1 MLDPAQIDHATV
13 KLSDFVDTTDPQ
25 AVLAEVKITVR
36 MAHPD
41 MSLGFMAEAMDDA
54 ARLFRGDFPGYRS
67 SNTKYHDL
75 KHTLEVVLATT
86 RLLHGAHAS
95 GRSVGQRTMRMGLLA
110 ALFHDVGLIQSEDD
124 TVGTG
129 AKYTI
134 GHEKRSV
141 SFVENYLQHN
151 GYVEE
156 DIQDIGNII
165 AGTNLSQQFSEI
177 PFPDEELVLA
187 GQVLAAA
194 DLLAQMAD
202 REYLEKLLLLFLEF
216 QEAGLPYDSMFDLL
230 QRTHGFY
237 AMATDRQERI
247 LGGVHA
253 FMGPHFA
260 ERWDLPRDLY
270 SESIAQNMEYL
281 KDVLKLGPDNYM
293 NKLKRGGIVQ
303 RLQKQSIC

>member
-1 MLDPAQIDHATV
+1 MLDPARIDPASI
-13 KLSDFVDTTDPQ
+13 KLADFVDTSDPQ
-25 AVLAEVKITVR
+25 CVLAEVKATAR

-41 MSLGFMAEAMDDA
+41 LDCKFLASALDDA
-54 ARLFRGDFPGYRS
+54 ARLFGGEYPGFRR

-75 KHTLEVVLATT
+75 KHTMEVLLATA
-86 RLLHGAHAS
+86 RLLHGARAA
-95 GRSVGQRTMRMGLLA
+95 GRNVSPRTLRLGLLA
-110 ALFHDVGLIQSEDD
+110 ALFHDVGLIQAEGD
-124 TVGTG
+124 TAGTG

-141 SFVENYLQHN
+141 SFVESYLGEH
-151 GYVEE
+151 GYPADEVR
-156 DIQDIGNII
+156 DIGLII
-165 AGTNLSQQFSEI
+165 AGTNLSQKFSEI
-177 PFPDEELVLA
+177 PYSDEEMVLA

-247 LGGVHA
+247 LGGVYA
-253 FMGPHFA
+253 FMTPHFA
-260 ERWDLPRDLY
+260 ARWDLPRDLY

-281 KDVLKLGPDNYM
+281 KEVLQLGPDNYL
-293 NKLKRGGIVQ
+293 NKLNRGGIVQ
-303 RLQKQSIC
+303 RLHKSPAA

>member
-1 MLDPAQIDHATV
+1 MLDPAHIDHATV
-13 KLSDFVDTTDPQ
+13 KLADFVDTSDPQ
-25 AVLAEVKITVR
+25 SVLAEVKMTVR

-41 MSLGFMAEAMDDA
+41 MDLKFMALAMDDA
-54 ARLFRGDFPGYRS
+54 ARLFRGEFPGYRP

-75 KHTLEVVLATT
+75 KHTLEVVLATV
-86 RLLHGAHAS
+86 RLMHGAHAS
-95 GRSVGQRTMRMGLLA
+95 GRSVGQRTIHMGLLA

-141 SFVENYLQHN
+141 SFVESYLQQHD
-151 GYVEE
+151 YPAE
-156 DIQDIGNII
+156 DIRDIANII
-165 AGTNLSQQFSEI
+165 AGTNLSQKFSEI
-177 PFPDEELVLA
+177 PYPDEEMVLA

-216 QEAGLPYDSMFDLL
+216 QEAGLPYESMFDLL

-237 AMATDRQERI
+237 AMATERQERI
-247 LGGVHA
+247 LGGVYA

-270 SESIAQNMEYL
+270 SESIAQNMVYL

-293 NKLKRGGIVQ
+293 DKLKRGGIVQ
-303 RLQKQSIC
+303 RLHKQVC

>member
-1 MLDPAQIDHATV
+1 MLDAERIDPATV
-13 KLSDFVDTTDPQ
+13 KLSDFVDTSAPQ
-25 AVLAEVKITVR
+25 AVLAEVKVTAR

-41 MSLGFMAEAMDDA
+41 MDFAFFNTAMDDA
-54 ARLFRGDFPGYRS
+54 TRLFAGSYPGYRR

-75 KHTLEVVLATT
+75 KHTLEVVLATA
-86 RLLHGAHAS
+86 RLLHGAHAD
-95 GRSVGQRTMRMGLLA
+95 GQAVSPRTLRIGLLA
-110 ALFHDVGLIQSEDD
+110 ALFHDVGLIQTEEDM
-124 TVGTG
+124 VGTG

-141 SFVENYLQHN
+141 NFVENYLQDHA
-151 GYVEE
+151 YPPDEVR
-156 DIQDIGNII
+156 DIGLAIS
-165 AGTNLSQQFSEI
+165 GTNLGQKFHEIAFSDQEMLLASQI
-177 PFPDEELVLA
+177 
-187 GQVLAAA
+187 LAAA

-247 LGGVHA
+247 LGGVYKY
-253 FMGPHFA
+253 MGPHFA
-260 ERWDLPRDLY
+260 ARWDLPRDMY

-281 KDVLKLGPDNYM
+281 KDVLKLGPENYM
-293 NKLKRGGIVQ
+293 SKLKRGGIVQ
-303 RLQKQSIC
+303 RLQIPGVG

>member
-1 MLDPAQIDHATV
+1 MPESSPAVTAMV

-25 AVLAEVKITVR
+25 AVLAEVKTTAR
-36 MAHPD
+36 MAYPELD
-41 MSLGFMAEAMDDA
+41 LKYFAAALDDA
-54 ARLFRGDFPGYRS
+54 ARLFSGQFPGYRR

-75 KHTLEVVLATT
+75 KHTLEVVLASA
-86 RLLHGAHAS
+86 RLLHGAYAA
-95 GRSVGQRTMRMGLLA
+95 GRRVGPRTFRLGLLA
-110 ALFHDVGLIQSEDD
+110 ALFHDVGLIQAEGD
-124 TVGTG
+124 TSGTG

-141 SFVENYLQHN
+141 SFVENYLEQHA
-151 GYVEE
+151 YPADE
-156 DIQDIGNII
+156 IRDIGRII
-165 AGTNLSQQFSEI
+165 SGTNLGQKFDDI
-177 PFPDEELVLA
+177 PFGHEELVLA
-187 GQVLAAA
+187 GQILAAA

-247 LGGVHA
+247 LNGVYKYMA
-253 FMGPHFA
+253 QHFEA
-260 ERWDLPRDLY
+260 RWDTPRDLY

-281 KDVLKLGPDNYM
+281 DAVLKEGPDNYM
-293 NKLKRGGIVQ
+293 SKLKRGGIVQ
-303 RLQKQSIC
+303 KLHSAPRS